1 MLARMDTIEENAL
14 VSAFVSTAFEPCV
27 AFGAAD
33 DGSSVCVACGW
44 LDAEHEPQIAEVRTL
59 PTARRMSHLRPKR
72 LAS

>member
-1 MLARMDTIEENAL
+1 MLARMDTIEGNAFAGAL
-14 VSAFVSTAFEPCV
+14 VSAAFEPCV
-27 AFGAAD
+27 AFGAAG

-59 PTARRMSHLRPKR
+59 PTRKPSRLTPKR